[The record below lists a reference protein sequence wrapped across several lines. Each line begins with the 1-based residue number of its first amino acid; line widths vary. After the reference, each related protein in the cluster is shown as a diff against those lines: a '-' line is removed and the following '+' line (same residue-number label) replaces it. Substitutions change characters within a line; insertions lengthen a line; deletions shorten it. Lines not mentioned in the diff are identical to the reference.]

1 MSKVNILTNNRDRN
15 EFKIRV
21 YDGLIAQKL
30 NKKFSGEAKRL
41 DGQMEGILPFK
52 YIDKD
57 GIEQVAK
64 DCVKGPFYLGETKI
78 TPGVGAWCATKVD
91 SNNYMKEWGY
101 CIDLDYVINDIEEA
115 KHIVEELLKLNK
127 SVSYIIGYLKTYI
140 IDRQTRGDILKDH
153 SILELLRNKDL
164 FPDVKGYKL
173 GESIIVK
180 GQEYVLEE
188 SVDLGIHWN
197 AKNIIVKKKLIRK
210 KAVETGDVYY
220 GTNRA
225 QEGDKIV
232 KSYRSIIDEDIN
244 RDKRGTR
251 KETIKEC
258 IANVDY
264 INQIGKR
271 VTANTVCIDK
281 DMTIDGAFI
290 GPGGGKWC
298 ATEVDDTGLMREW
311 GYCIKKEGDVSITK
325 TEKTIWEKLC
335 TAIRYEQW
343 NNISQLAK
351 ELLLEGHT
359 EKTIF
364 NNLIQ
369 ICNKKKID
377 PFFKKLVRKV
387 NIEFIKLYPWLL
399 VKATR
404 PNIELLKIK
413 SGLSHIINSK
423 LEYLQ
428 KGIQID
434 LVNNL
439 VSDED
444 IWLLNYYCIV
454 ERLIVLSIVSDEEDF
469 NMELLDIVKKTLDLN
484 SLNTILLRLETQIKS
499 GLQKY
504 IQGLDNAKNVL
515 IDLNVDGIAKK
526 DIESNL
532 IIVNYSSF
540 FGNITPDKRVLYYS
554 KLDLNQPL
562 ALQIAFYN
570 KSLVEPKELMYIQE
584 EAVAKVAKPKL
595 ESRKSNWDD
604 SKIQYYSNYPELS
617 DPEFYVKLH
626 RKKEFQTNKMGSWKD
641 KKIEDLCRIDTFDLA
656 PQQQWVANFFNI
668 DTPYKGLL
676 LYWGTGVGKT
686 CASITITER
695 HIDYYKK
702 YNKKV
707 LVILGTSTMQNYIK
721 ELYNF
726 NKEGIEL
733 RNGLIPGSLQCTAD
747 RYYIPIESNDPESM
761 KRRENRILKKIE
773 QDYEFITYGSL
784 KGIITKLLLKR
795 GLKLDLDDSIA
806 PKKAPTQEGEEVK
819 VGNTIFRAVKTLRGL
834 TWTSFVVSNPQKEE
848 RIRLALSDYFSNRL
862 VIVDEIQNIRTAGEG
877 GDQIAPKMLE
887 KIVHYSSDLKLV
899 LMSATP
905 MFNNATEIVYILN
918 LLLENDGREKVKVN
932 ELFDGKDNLIN
943 ASKLLEISRGY
954 ISYVRGANPISFP
967 RKLLPDESPIPAIVK
982 QNTMYYPK
990 PVNKM
995 NGTQLEAEDMIK
1007 YNPLVKCDMSKYQQA
1022 IFNKAVL
1029 GDTGLDAE
1037 ILDDFTNET
1046 FDINGKMISNIVYPL
1061 SPKETF
1067 SKTDVSN
1074 LYGEKGFDR
1083 CFIET
1088 KGGKYEYNN
1097 DIAISKDNKKPIFD
1111 MSNLN
1116 EFSPKFH
1123 KIIQNIIATDT
1134 GIIFIYSE
1142 YKKGGSL
1149 PIALTLE
1156 QNGFEQI
1163 VIEGKMGDTVV
1174 KNRLQSV
1181 LKGPILPQK
1190 WKYVLLDGDMDP
1202 KKRAQIVQRCNSE
1215 DNRDGNIIKVIIGT
1229 RVTAEGIDF
1238 ARIRQIHIINPWDN
1252 FSRIDQTIGRG
1263 IRNCSHK
1270 DLPVEDRN
1278 VTVFLY
1284 SSHMADN
1291 SVETTD
1297 EKIHRRAERKDIQM
1311 KEVEFT
1317 LRNGAVDCLSN
1328 YNGNKYSVDDFGEK
1342 VGDKDNTRDCGY
1354 KKCDQVY
1361 SCIDYRKVPSSMANA
1376 NMDKDTYNIE
1386 YHANREVD
1394 KYKKIIKSMYL
1405 KAVTFKLKHIKTY
1418 CEIKMGDE
1426 FDESI
1431 FLVSLDKLI
1440 SGHDKLHDKYDRIG
1454 RIVFKDGYY
1463 LFQPNDLDKTE
1474 ELPEYYRAT
1483 PLSIKPSRAEI
1494 VLIEKD
1500 PSTEYIKKWYGAVID
1515 KIDNTSDSDELSYYL
1530 DRVKDIV
1537 MKLVLL
1543 DWFKDSY
1550 NPDDIFSTERHEK
1563 VTEYL
1568 ENKDVIIIDS
1578 DSELPKGIHWTR
1590 EISYEYLPKTNK
1602 LVERIGNETLQK
1614 PMIVYNFDD
1623 YNLDTHVIGR
1633 LEQLSNGK
1641 EESPLKQMTCKIIDF
1656 SFVENKSNLKLDG
1669 KACMSYNRTPMD
1681 KLIKNLG
1688 LEADKSDKRD
1698 SNCKQI
1704 ELALRKYNR
1713 ESRGGKVWWIET
1725 NKIYKLE
1732 KLL

>member
-30 NKKFSGEAKRL
+30 NMKFAGEAKRL

-57 GIEQVAK
+57 GVEKLAK

-91 SNNYMKEWGY
+91 SKNYMKEWGY
-101 CIDLDYVINDIEEA
+101 CIDLDYVINDPEEA
-115 KHIVEELLKLNK
+115 KHIVEELLKRDK

-140 IDRQTRGDILKDH
+140 IDRQTRSIILKDH

-173 GESIIVK
+173 GETIVVK
-180 GQEYVLEE
+180 GQEYILEE

-197 AKNIIVKKKLIRK
+197 AKDIIVKKKLIRK
-210 KAVETGDVYY
+210 KPVSAGDVYY

-225 QEGDKIV
+225 QEGETIIR
-232 KSYRSIIDEDIN
+232 SYRGIIDEDIN
-244 RDKRGTR
+244 RDKRGSR
-251 KETIKEC
+251 RETIKEC
-258 IANVDY
+258 ISNADY
-264 INQIGKR
+264 INQRGKR
-271 VTANTVCIDK
+271 VTADTVCIDK
-281 DMTIDGAFI
+281 DMTIDGDFI

-311 GYCIKKEGDVSITK
+311 GYCIKKDDAVSITK
-325 TEKTIWEKLC
+325 TEKTIWEQLC
-335 TAIRYEQW
+335 TAVRYEQW
-343 NNISQLAK
+343 NNISKLSK
-351 ELLLEGHT
+351 ELLLAGHT

-387 NIEFIKLYPWLL
+387 NIEFIKLYPWSLIR
-399 VKATR
+399 ATR

-413 SGLSHIINSK
+413 SGLDNIINSK

-434 LVNNL
+434 LINNL
-439 VSDED
+439 VSNRD
-444 IWLLNYYCIV
+444 IWLLNYYCIA
-454 ERLIVLSIVSDEEDF
+454 ERLIVLSIVSEEEDF
-469 NMELLDIVKKTLDLN
+469 DTELLGIVKKTLDLN
-484 SLNTILLRLETQIKS
+484 SLNTILLRLEGQIKI

-504 IQGLDNAKNVL
+504 IGGFEAENVSKL
-515 IDLNVDGIAKK
+515 V
-526 DIESNL
+526 
-532 IIVNYSSF
+532 IVNYSPF
-540 FGNITPDKRVLYYS
+540 FGTITPDKRVLYYS
-554 KLDLNQPL
+554 KLDLEQPL

-570 KSLVEPKELMYIQE
+570 KSLVEPKELTYIQE
-584 EAVAKVAKPKL
+584 EPLAKEDKPRL
-595 ESRKSNWDD
+595 ASGESNWDD
-604 SKIQYYSNYPELS
+604 TQIQYYSNYPELS

-641 KKIEDLCRIDTFDLA
+641 KKIEDLCRVDTFDLA
-656 PQQQWVANFFNI
+656 PQQQWVANFFNV

-733 RNGLIPGSLQCTAD
+733 RNGLIPGSLQCTGD

-784 KGIITKLLLKR
+784 KGIISKLLIKR
-795 GLKLDLDDSIA
+795 GLKLDLDEDSVA
-806 PKKAPTQEGEEVK
+806 PKKAPTEEGEEVK
-819 VGNTIFRAVKTLRGL
+819 VGNTIFRAVKSLRGL
-834 TWTSFVVSNPQKEE
+834 IWTSFVQSNPQKEE

-887 KIVHYSSDLKLV
+887 KIVHYSTDLKLV

-932 ELFDGKDNLIN
+932 ELFDGKDNLID
-943 ASKLLEISRGY
+943 SGKLLELSRGY

-967 RKLLPDESPIPAIVK
+967 RKLLPNESPIPAIVK
-982 QNTMYYPK
+982 QNIMYYPK

-995 NGTQLEAEDMIK
+995 NGNPLDAADMIK
-1007 YNPLVKCDMSKYQQA
+1007 YNPLVKCDMSKYQEA

-1029 GDTGLDAE
+1029 GDTGVE
-1037 ILDDFTNET
+1037 EGILDDFTNET

-1061 SPKETF
+1061 SPKQTF
-1067 SKTDVSN
+1067 AKTDVTT

-1083 CFIET
+1083 CFTEI
-1088 KGGKYEYNN
+1088 KGGRYEYNT
-1097 DIAISKDNKKPIFD
+1097 DIVISKDNKKPIFD
-1111 MSNLN
+1111 MTNLN

-1123 KIIQNIIATDT
+1123 KIIENIMSTTT

-1149 PIALTLE
+1149 PMALTLE
-1156 QNGFEQI
+1156 QNGFDQI
-1163 VIEGKMGDTVV
+1163 VIEGKMGDTVI
-1174 KNRLQSV
+1174 KNRLQSG
-1181 LKGPILPQK
+1181 LKAPTLPQK

-1215 DNRDGNIIKVIIGT
+1215 DNRDGNIIKIIIGT

-1270 DLPVEDRN
+1270 DLPVDDRN

-1284 SSHMADN
+1284 SSHIADN

-1328 YNGNKYSVDDFGEK
+1328 YNGNKYSVEDFGEDI
-1342 VGDKDNTRDCGY
+1342 GDKDNTRDCGY
-1354 KKCDQVY
+1354 KNCNTVY
-1361 SCIDYRKVPSSMANA
+1361 SCIDYRKVPDTMLNT
-1376 NMDKDTYNIE
+1376 NMDNDTYNIE

-1394 KYKKIIKSMYL
+1394 KYKKIIKKMFL

-1418 CEIKMGDE
+1418 CEMKMGDS
-1426 FDESI
+1426 FDEGI

-1440 SGHDKLHDKYDRIG
+1440 INHDKLYDKYDRIG

-1474 ELPEYYRAT
+1474 DLPEYYRET
-1483 PLSIKPSRAEI
+1483 PLSIKPQKAQ
-1494 VLIEKD
+1494 VVVIEKD
-1500 PSTEYIKKWYGAVID
+1500 ISAEYIQKMYKEVIVNLDKK
-1515 KIDNTSDSDELSYYL
+1515 SDPDQISYYL

-1537 MKLVLL
+1537 MKIVLL
-1543 DWFKDSY
+1543 DWFKDIY
-1550 NPDDIFSTERHEK
+1550 NPDDIFSIDRHEK
-1563 VTEYL
+1563 ITEYL
-1568 ENKDVIIIDS
+1568 ENKDIIITDS
-1578 DSELPKGIHWTR
+1578 DTELPKGIHWTR
-1590 EISYEYLPKTNK
+1590 EISYEYLPKSNK
-1602 LVERIGNETLQK
+1602 LVERVGNETLQK
-1614 PMIVYNFDD
+1614 PMIIYNFDD

-1633 LEQLSNGK
+1633 LETLSNGK
-1641 EESPLKQMTCKIIDF
+1641 EDSPLKQMACKIIDF
-1656 SFVENKSNLKLDG
+1656 SFVEHKSNLKLDG
-1669 KACMSYNRTPMD
+1669 KACMSYNRLPMD

-1688 LEADKSDKRD
+1688 LDAQKTDKRET
-1698 SNCKQI
+1698 NCKEI
-1704 ELALRKYNR
+1704 ELVLRRYNR
-1713 ESRGGKVWWIET
+1713 EAKDSKVWWIET